1 MHANNPNDI
10 SDELYALA
18 RGPSRRA
25 ARYSACISRGSRYH
39 TLDRDCYRK
48 TQNSGVLVEGSHD
61 GENID
66 FYGVIV
72 DIIGMKYLGEL
83 AVYLFKCD
91 WWDLSNPRTGVRDD
105 EYFLSV
111 NTSKKW
117 YEDDPFILASQASQV
132 FYLDDPKLGNQWR
145 VVQKY
150 SPRNIYDVIPQVEG
164 QDEEED
170 DSSTQEAYQES
181 QPALNL
187 FVDLSQYEMIPLNR
201 EDIEAEIVD
210 ATVEENVESSEVST
224 DDESELSNETD
235 TDSD

>member
-25 ARYSACISRGSRYH
+25 TRYSACISRGSRYH
-39 TLDRDCYRK
+39 TIDRDHYRK

-105 EYFLSV
+105 EYFLSI
-111 NTSKKW
+111 NTSRKW

-132 FYLDDPKLGNQWR
+132 FYLDDPKLGTQWR

-150 SPRNIYDVIPQVEG
+150 APRNIYDVIPQAEG
-164 QDEEED
+164 RDEEED
-170 DSSTQEAYQES
+170 DAFTQEAYQES
-181 QPALNL
+181 QPVFNL

-210 ATVEENVESSEVST
+210 ATLEQSVDS
-224 DDESELSNETD
+224 SELSTEDETELSNDTD